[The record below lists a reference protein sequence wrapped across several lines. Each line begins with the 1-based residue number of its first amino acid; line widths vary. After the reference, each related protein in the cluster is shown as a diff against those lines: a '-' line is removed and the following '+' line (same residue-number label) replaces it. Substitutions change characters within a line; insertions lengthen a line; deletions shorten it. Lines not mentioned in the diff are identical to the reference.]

1 MATSP
6 WTYVIGPFFGT
17 LLAFTLARMYDANR
31 RFYEHLAAANLALM
45 TLKNQYN
52 DFLLFRMGFTQ
63 DCVRLS
69 LTGDEPVW
77 SLLRPSHMRYGD
89 YEFDFE
95 KIAFLFESGTRPP
108 VFEAIE
114 LAQITHGDLL
124 KLDGQRTDTARETQR
139 QVAKELKDDKAG
151 LDVAEKVLGKAYI
164 AELDMLVEG
173 LALRAYDGEQ
183 VYIKAFKELRAA
195 LREHIMQT
203 GRYRV
208 GYLRR
213 MRHDATVE
221 DMLVK
226 MKDRL
231 NPGFNADELPAF
243 PEKLQARVNKVL
255 AERKAFKARAAKG

>member
-6 WTYVIGPFFGT
+6 WTYVIGPFFGA
-17 LLAFTLARMYDANR
+17 LLAFTLARMYDASR
-31 RFYEHLAAANLALM
+31 RFYEHVAAANLALM

-52 DFLLFRMGFTQ
+52 DFLLFRMGFAQ

-69 LTGDEPVW
+69 LNGEEPVW

-89 YEFDFE
+89 YEFDLE

-114 LAQITHGDLL
+114 LAQITHRDLL

-139 QVAKELKDDKAG
+139 QVARELKGEKVG
-151 LDVAEKVLGKAYI
+151 LDAAEKVLGKAYV
-164 AELDMLVEG
+164 AELEMLVEG

-183 VYIKAFKELRAA
+183 VYIKAFKGLRAA

-203 GRYRV
+203 WHYRF
-208 GYLRR
+208 GYLWR
-213 MRHDATVE
+213 MRHDDTVE
-221 DMLVK
+221 KMLVQ

-231 NPGFNADELPAF
+231 SPGFNADELPAL
-243 PEKLQARVNKVL
+243 PEKLQARVNQVL
-255 AERKAFKARAAKG
+255 AARKAFQAGAEKG